1 MVLIQ
6 IIQCRRWILQR
17 LFKGFYIYTV
27 MKIVVFS
34 VIILDIHHAN
44 AISNS
49 EPSTTHLL
57 PFQSTSQHK
66 LDSPASSVNLAAERP
81 QFGYRI
87 HTEAESSLPSLPAA
101 LLHAD

>member
-1 MVLIQ
+1 M
-6 IIQCRRWILQR
+6 
-17 LFKGFYIYTV
+17 YTV

-34 VIILDIHHAN
+34 VIILEIHYAN
-44 AISNS
+44 AISDS

-87 HTEAESSLPSLPAA
+87 HTEAESSPVFPAA
-101 LLHAD
+101 FQTCRLNEGINTCI